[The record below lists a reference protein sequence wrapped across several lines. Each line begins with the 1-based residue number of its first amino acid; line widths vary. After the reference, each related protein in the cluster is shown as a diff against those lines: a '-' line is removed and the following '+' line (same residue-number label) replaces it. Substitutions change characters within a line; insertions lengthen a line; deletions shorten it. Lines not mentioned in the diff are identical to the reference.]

1 MYYCTN
7 SRLGMIPRIPVAS
20 SFLGQHSQP
29 VYRIIPSGHQ
39 SRHWKK
45 MIFQCKSPLIGDFQ
59 LLCLI
64 ISWLSHVI
72 PISSWNI
79 IQSYDIPYKK
89 SIWNHIHSITIQ
101 SPLNPSKSL
110 LNHPINIRKKHIFF
124 TSTFFSSK
132 KSAKKTAI
140 KDLFQKKLHFFSL
153 STSVPFSPILDGEV
167 RLHGRRGGLHPDL
180 GGALH
185 RVPPPCPW
193 PKGWKS

>member
-72 PISSWNI
+72 PIFYIVIHELSFLRSNPMPLKNTPSTALVEASNLAALNGSSVVVLGSKVCWNMDEI
-79 IQSYDIPYKK
+79 GFIPWYPMENGDLRILRGIWVGIYGDIL
-89 SIWNHIHSITIQ
+89 WCN
-101 SPLNPSKSL
+101 
-110 LNHPINIRKKHIFF
+110 
-124 TSTFFSSK
+124 
-132 KSAKKTAI
+132 
-140 KDLFQKKLHFFSL
+140 
-153 STSVPFSPILDGEV
+153 
-167 RLHGRRGGLHPDL
+167 
-180 GGALH
+180 
-185 RVPPPCPW
+185 
-193 PKGWKS
+193 

>member
-29 VYRIIPSGHQ
+29 VYCIIPSGHQ

-72 PISSWNI
+72 PIFYIVIHELSFLRSNPMPLKNTPSTALVEASNLAALNGSSVVVLGSKVCWNMDEI
-79 IQSYDIPYKK
+79 GFIPWYPMENGDLRILRGIWVGIYGDIL
-89 SIWNHIHSITIQ
+89 WCN
-101 SPLNPSKSL
+101 
-110 LNHPINIRKKHIFF
+110 
-124 TSTFFSSK
+124 
-132 KSAKKTAI
+132 
-140 KDLFQKKLHFFSL
+140 
-153 STSVPFSPILDGEV
+153 
-167 RLHGRRGGLHPDL
+167 
-180 GGALH
+180 
-185 RVPPPCPW
+185 
-193 PKGWKS
+193 